1 MKSVLISIQ
10 PKWCE
15 LIANGKK
22 TIEVR
27 KTRPKIDTPF
37 KCYIYCTVGGD
48 ALCPPHANCNKWDLH
63 KQNNGTIVGRTMTS
77 KEMAESDYKFANGKV
92 IGEFVC
98 DDIITVDCDSVYPFD
113 KSKKEYINNE
123 TCLSRDDF
131 WNYTHGMCA
140 YGWHIS
146 DLKIYDK
153 PKELSEF
160 KQYNRECRYS
170 NLGLAIPNCK
180 YCKEC
185 QVTRPP
191 QSWCYVESEVE
202 QLKEELQEYKDKLA
216 DGRMVYQIGC
226 VFAKKHKDL
235 VLQIIETKFDFS
247 LLCQIG
253 KTVFL
258 TLPEAEQALKEME
271 GK

>member
-22 TIEVR
+22 AIEVR
-27 KTRPKIDTPF
+27 KTRPKIDGAF
-37 KCYIYCTVGGD
+37 KCYIYCTKGKS
-48 ALCPPHANCNKWDLH
+48 ANDILYFAEY
-63 KQNNGTIVGRTMTS
+63 NNGEYMGDY
-77 KEMAESDYKFANGKV
+77 MANMKV

-98 DDIITVDCDSVYPFD
+98 YSIIKIGYSKDGCRLDDNVINGIVA
-113 KSKKEYINNE
+113 KSCVTEKDLYHYLQGA
-123 TCLSRDDF
+123 CP
-131 WNYTHGMCA
+131 YV
-140 YGWHIS
+140 WHIS

-202 QLKEELQEYKDKLA
+202 QLKEELQEYKDKFA

-258 TLPEAEQALKEME
+258 TREEAEKALKEME